1 VKWRMVCKPK
11 DLGGLGIH
19 DLSHFGRALRERW
32 FWYHCTDDLKPW
44 HGMTLSCDDQDKA
57 PFQASTEIKLGD
69 GKKAIFW
76 HDKWPEGKAS
86 KEIAPNLYNLA
97 HFKRRS
103 VAKELEDN
111 NWIYVAHHISTREEL
126 REYIKLWD
134 LLRNVNLNDT
144 QKDLII
150 WKWTADG
157 SYSSTSAYNMQFQ
170 GSYSLFRVGKLWKA
184 KVEPKVKF
192 FGWTAMHQT
201 IMTANNLAARVMQHS
216 NACPLCQQA
225 PEDAR
230 HLLINRSSRELLHLM
245 SLWFAMEG
253 SPSTCSQ
260 DQCSAAWLG
269 SNTQIANPA
278 NCKEATRVLLYHW
291 WNVWKERNKRV
302 PS

>member
-1 VKWRMVCKPK
+1 
-11 DLGGLGIH
+11 
-19 DLSHFGRALRERW
+19 
-32 FWYHCTDDLKPW
+32 
-44 HGMTLSCDDQDKA
+44 MTLSCDDQDKA